1 VATLLTWVFR
11 LFMTF
16 MGLAFLLGLVA
27 ALGIY
32 IVWATLRWLLTGRK
46 PQVAVVWQQ
55 YSAMRKNF
63 GQGGFRG
70 QTAPGSEEA
79 WGRAQGR
86 SFDDQV
92 VDVEVREVVEDAPRL
107 PHGEPPERRS

>member
-1 VATLLTWVFR
+1 MFR

-16 MGLAFLLGLVA
+16 MGLVFLLGLVA
-27 ALGIY
+27 ALGVY

-63 GQGGFRG
+63 GQGGFRA
-70 QTAPGSEEA
+70 QTAPVSEGA
-79 WGRAQGR
+79 WGREPTR

-92 VDVEVREVVEDAPRL
+92 VDVEVREVVEDAPL
-107 PHGEPPERRS
+107 LPPERRG

>member
-1 VATLLTWVFR
+1 MATLLTWVFR
-11 LFMTF
+11 LFMTL
-16 MGLAFLLGLVA
+16 MGLAFLLGLVV
-27 ALGIY
+27 ALGLY
-32 IVWATLRWLLTGRK
+32 ILWATLRWLLTGRK

-70 QTAPGSEEA
+70 QTAPGSDGS
-79 WGRAQGR
+79 WGREQAR

-92 VDVEVREVVEDAPRL
+92 VDVEVREVVEDAPRW
-107 PHGEPPERRS
+107 PPGAPPQRRS